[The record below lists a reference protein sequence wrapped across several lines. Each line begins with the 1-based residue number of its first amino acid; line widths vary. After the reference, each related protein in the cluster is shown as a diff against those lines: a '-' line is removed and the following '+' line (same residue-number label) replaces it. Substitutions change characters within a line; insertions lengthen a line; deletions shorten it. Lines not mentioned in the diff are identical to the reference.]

1 MLCGPLCIRKNQDL
15 NKENWGDM
23 KKLGKGRE
31 RANGKG
37 KHSSVMGELGE
48 EQDGIPSQAQAGVS
62 GVVC

>member
-1 MLCGPLCIRKNQDL
+1 
-15 NKENWGDM
+15 M

-48 EQDGIPSQAQAGVS
+48 EQDGIPSQAQAGIS